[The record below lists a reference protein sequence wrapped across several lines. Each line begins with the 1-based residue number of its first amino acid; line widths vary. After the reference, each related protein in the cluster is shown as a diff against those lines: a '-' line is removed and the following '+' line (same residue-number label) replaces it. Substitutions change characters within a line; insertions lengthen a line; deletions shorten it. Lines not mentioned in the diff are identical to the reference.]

1 MLSVLIVVMPCLFH
15 EAGAIEKLTILVAM
29 PQRNLPWQVSTH
41 YSISYIRFLY
51 AYSNI
56 PFILQMSLGTIAN
69 FFTSSITHFLES
81 TSWWTIC
88 FTLPA
93 ILCGLKENWLD
104 TQQTRVR
111 IHDTFLFW
119 HYFTYEQWWKKTS
132 SHGGKTF
139 QFQASQIGWKCS
151 EQSLLICWKIL

>member
-1 MLSVLIVVMPCLFH
+1 MSFLWSWCHWKIYNLGRNVTKKFTVASQHSLVN
-15 EAGAIEKLTILVAM
+15 ILDK
-29 PQRNLPWQVSTH
+29 
-41 YSISYIRFLY
+41 IFF

-119 HYFTYEQWWKKTS
+119 HYFTYDEQQWKKTS

>member
-1 MLSVLIVVMPCLFH
+1 MLKGNILTYLLKERSTMYVLICVACCAINIPSAQVLSLRPNVVTSLVSRYKTYKKLLSVLIVVMPCLFH

-41 YSISYIRFLY
+41 YSISQIRFLY

-81 TSWWTIC
+81 TS
-88 FTLPA
+88 
-93 ILCGLKENWLD
+93 
-104 TQQTRVR
+104 
-111 IHDTFLFW
+111 
-119 HYFTYEQWWKKTS
+119 
-132 SHGGKTF
+132 
-139 QFQASQIGWKCS
+139 
-151 EQSLLICWKIL
+151 